1 MSIEPVMP
9 SNHPILCLPLL
20 FSPSIFPSIRVFSS
34 ESAVHIRWPGL
45 LTKSSLNLGKGLHLP
60 LFSGK
65 THPEL
70 ILNTEC
76 FSKCLKTVGESF
88 EQGQTNNHLF
98 LFILPSPV
106 SPLGVLSP
114 SQGQSWP
121 NLSLESTAVLCWC
134 WDPTEKQ
141 WWSWPGGV
149 METGTN
155 RPHAQQG
162 DWTESPNSLAQKS
175 AWKLWLPQNPPSS
188 QPPLW
193 MHLAQRQESGK
204 EISLVE
210 GGTTKS
216 FKPGEKAELTAVW
229 PRWVLSLYLGNSKIN
244 MTGMMV
250 SDSWANKDKKR
261 NHKTSGRKGFYHR
274 KTYFYRSLHQSALW
288 NLPEL

>member
-106 SPLGVLSP
+106 SPLGCVKPKPGTILAKSQSRIHSCALLVLRPNWEAVMKLAGRGYGDRHKQTTCPAGRLNREPQLIGPEVCLEALATPESSIVPATPVDALSP
-114 SQGQSWP
+114 
-121 NLSLESTAVLCWC
+121 
-134 WDPTEKQ
+134 
-141 WWSWPGGV
+141 
-149 METGTN
+149 ETGEWEGN
-155 RPHAQQG
+155 QPGWRRHHEELQAWWESRAHGSVAQMG
-162 DWTESPNSLAQKS
+162 FE
-175 AWKLWLPQNPPSS
+175 
-188 QPPLW
+188 PL
-193 MHLAQRQESGK
+193 
-204 EISLVE
+204 
-210 GGTTKS
+210 
-216 FKPGEKAELTAVW
+216 
-229 PRWVLSLYLGNSKIN
+229 
-244 MTGMMV
+244 
-250 SDSWANKDKKR
+250 SWE
-261 NHKTSGRKGFYHR
+261 F
-274 KTYFYRSLHQSALW
+274 
-288 NLPEL
+288 